1 MKDDWKGEALIRH
14 KSEKATVAERKR
26 LVSKIAH
33 MNRKKAGLANPAE
46 RAHNRFVTSIFGK
59 RTRPTDA

>member
-1 MKDDWKGEALIRH
+1 MNDDWKGESLIRH
-14 KSEKATVAERKR
+14 KSEKATVSERKR

-33 MNRKKAGLANPAE
+33 ANRRKAGGENPAAKSHK
-46 RAHNRFVTSIFGK
+46 RLVTSIFGK

>member
-14 KSEKATVAERKR
+14 KSERATVSERKR

-33 MNRKKAGLANPAE
+33 ANRRKAGGENPAAKSHK
-46 RAHNRFVTSIFGK
+46 RLVTSIFLN
-59 RTRPTDA
+59 REPMTDA